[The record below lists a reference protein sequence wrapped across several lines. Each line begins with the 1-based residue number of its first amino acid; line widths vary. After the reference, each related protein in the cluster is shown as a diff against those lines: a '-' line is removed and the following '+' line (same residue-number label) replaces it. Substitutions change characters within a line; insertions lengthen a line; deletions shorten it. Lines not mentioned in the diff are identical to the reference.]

1 LGLHPLLSPSP
12 RYPRSTRYIPKTSVS
27 GAGEEGSGAEGRNP
41 KRERRKKK
49 KKKERKKREKVKGRR
64 GRETESN

>member
-49 KKKERKKREKVKGRR
+49 KERKKREKVKGRR